1 MANLDEVRRM
11 LRLAVERL
19 GRAKPDLEDI
29 NVIHAARADLE
40 KVLAGLNGQST
51 VYVAN
56 SASVLRAVAKA
67 LASIDNSEVHGA
79 WADVVEAAVMTE
91 DSTREGLS

>member
-11 LRLAVERL
+11 LIQAIVQLER
-19 GRAKPDLEDI
+19 ATPDLTEV
-29 NVIHAARADLE
+29 NVVQAARADLE
-40 KVLAGLNGQST
+40 KVLAGFKGQST

-67 LASIDNSEVHGA
+67 LEAINNAQVRGA
-79 WADVVEAAVMTE
+79 WADVVEAAMMTE